1 MSEHLIAFAMA
12 CAVLV
17 LIPGPNV
24 ALIVANSIHHGFT
37 KGLAT
42 SFGVMLGIGTQLA
55 LVVVGL
61 ATLIQVV
68 ADILVWIKWVG
79 VAYLI
84 YLGVK
89 SWRSPAESLE
99 GIKAE
104 DKTASAAFTHGYL
117 IACIN
122 PKSLLFSV
130 AFLPQF
136 VVAGADPS
144 EQMATLAIILL
155 SVGFIGDSTWALFAS
170 SLRRVLL
177 KYGRVRNKLT
187 GGFLLGAGLALAA
200 SQSGK

>member
-1 MSEHLIAFAMA
+1 MTEHLIAFTIA

-24 ALIVANSIHHGFT
+24 ALIVANSIRHGLS

-42 SFGVMLGIGTQLA
+42 SFGVMLGIGTQLV
-55 LVVVGL
+55 LVVIGL
-61 ATLIQVV
+61 AALIQVV

-84 YLGVK
+84 YLGIK
-89 SWRSPAESLE
+89 SWQSPAENLE
-99 GIKAE
+99 HIKAE
-104 DKTASAAFTHGYL
+104 DKTAISAFTHGYL

-122 PKSLLFSV
+122 PKTLLFSV

-136 VVAGADPS
+136 IVAGPNPS
-144 EQMATLAIILL
+144 EQMALLAIILL
-155 SVGFIGDSTWALFAS
+155 SVGFIGDSAWAIFAS
-170 SLRRVLL
+170 SLRSVLI
-177 KYGRVRNKLT
+177 KYGRLRNKLT
-187 GGFLLGAGLALAA
+187 GGFLVGAGLALAA